1 MANVRRLSRNT
12 NLDISTDNVTFL
24 NLPAR
29 TDTAGQITPNK
40 IDSSDYDNGGY
51 ASSEITQQ
59 AGTLVAKY
67 NSLSNGG
74 TPNPAQQMVEACV
87 GQFGDSARLYV
98 RWYDTDGGTRGFT
111 ARAIVEVQYSK
122 TAVTDLREVTVTFT
136 LDGEITAMTP
146 TQITAAVGATGL
158 PVITS
163 AKQSG
168 TGVGSQVTL
177 TGSNFTAASS
187 VKFGATAATQY
198 AVVSDSTIV
207 VVVPTGGTG
216 SQAITVTTANGTSAA
231 YTLTV
236 A

>member
-1 MANVRRLSRNT
+1 MANVRRLARNT
-12 NLDISTDNVTFL
+12 NVDISVDGTTWL

-29 TDTAGQITPNK
+29 TDSAPQITPNK

-51 ASSEITQQ
+51 ASAEITQQ
-59 AGTLVAKY
+59 AGSLVAKY
-67 NSLSNGG
+67 NSLINGG
-74 TPNPAQQMVEACV
+74 TPNAAQQLVEACV

-136 LDGEITAMTP
+136 LDGEITAMTSA
-146 TQITAAVGATGL
+146 QISAAIGSSAG

-163 AKQSG
+163 AKQTG
-168 TGVGSQVTL
+168 TGAGSQVTL
-177 TGSNFTAASS
+177 TGANFTGASS

-198 AVVSDSTIV
+198 TVVSDAAIV
-207 VVVPTGGTG
+207 AVVPASTTGA
-216 SQAITVTTANGTSAA
+216 QAITVTTTNGTSAA

-236 A
+236 N

>member
-1 MANVRRLSRNT
+1 MANVRRLARNT
-12 NLDISTDNVTFL
+12 NVDISVDNVTWL

-29 TDTAGQITPNK
+29 TDSAPQITPNK

-51 ASSEITQQ
+51 ASAEITQQ

-67 NSLSNGG
+67 NSLIDAG
-74 TPNPAQQMVEACV
+74 TPNAAQQLVEACV

-136 LDGEITAMTP
+136 LDGEITKMSASD
-146 TQITAAVGATGL
+146 IAAAVGNTGK

-163 AKQSG
+163 ASQSG
-168 TGVGSQVTL
+168 VGAGSQVTL
-177 TGSNFTAASS
+177 TGSNFTGASA

-198 AVVSDSTIV
+198 TVVSDAAIV
-207 VVVPTGGTG
+207 AVVPASTTG
-216 SQAITVTTANGTSAA
+216 SQALTVTTTNGTSTA

-236 A
+236 N